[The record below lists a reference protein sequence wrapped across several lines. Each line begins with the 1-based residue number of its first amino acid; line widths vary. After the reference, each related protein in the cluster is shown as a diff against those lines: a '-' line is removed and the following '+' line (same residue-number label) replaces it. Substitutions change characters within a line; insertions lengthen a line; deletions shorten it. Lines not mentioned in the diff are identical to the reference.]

1 MGGISDRAPGRC
13 ALRSWLSKG
22 HRALGWALSLGCIV
36 SASHTPPPP
45 GTGPAGSAHSRT
57 EGAQGR
63 AIGNAS
69 HHVGGLD
76 FVCLVR
82 HRGLWSLSLLAPLI
96 PLMCSA
102 PQTRWKKIRNQPNSL
117 LKKFLIF
124 YCTTLGSLSS
134 ANHTG
139 TRLGMRS
146 YQENTHTTST
156 QSKKKGI
163 TRMLPSHSA
172 VPTVLPFLPILKI
185 NCARFGAFY

>member
-1 MGGISDRAPGRC
+1 MCPEKLAIQGAQSPGLGAQFGLHRIC
-13 ALRSWLSKG
+13 QPHTSPAG
-22 HRALGWALSLGCIV
+22 HRPSRLSPQQEGGGAGKRNRECI
-36 SASHTPPPP
+36 TP
-45 GTGPAGSAHSRT
+45 R
-57 EGAQGR
+57 
-63 AIGNAS
+63 
-69 HHVGGLD
+69 GGLD

-82 HRGLWSLSLLAPLI
+82 HRGLWSLSLLAPLV
-96 PLMCSA
+96 PLMRSA
-102 PQTRWKKIRNQPNSL
+102 PQTRWEKIRNQPNSL

-163 TRMLPSHSA
+163 TRMLPSHST